1 MTPEEL
7 ELITVEIVAYAG
19 DARSKYVEA
28 LNYANEGNFG
38 EAEKLIEEAS
48 ELINEAHKVQTN
60 MIQMEAAG
68 NKVDVSFLM
77 VHAQDHLMNAITIKE
92 LAQEIVWMKEGITDE
107 DGNVH

>member
-1 MTPEEL
+1 MQEMQDL
-7 ELITVEIVAYAG
+7 NMQ
-19 DARSKYVEA
+19 KA

-68 NKVDVSFLM
+68 NKVGVSFLM
-77 VHAQDHLMNAITIKE
+77 VHAQDHLMTVMLLRDIVKNFVN
-92 LAQEIVWMKEGITDE
+92 LAKKIGQYKKCNWVLKNW
-107 DGNVH
+107 

>member
-48 ELINEAHKVQTN
+48 ELINEAHKVQPN

-77 VHAQDHLMNAITIKE
+77 VHAQDHLMTVMLLRDIVKNFVN
-92 LAQEIVWMKEGITDE
+92 LAKKIG
-107 DGNVH
+107 

>member
-19 DARSKYVEA
+19 SKYVEA

-77 VHAQDHLMNAITIKE
+77 VHAQDHLMTVMLLRDIVKNFVN
-92 LAQEIVWMKEGITDE
+92 LAKKIG
-107 DGNVH
+107 

>member
-1 MTPEEL
+1 MTKEEASM
-7 ELITVEIVAYAG
+7 IGFEIVAYSG

-77 VHAQDHLMNAITIKE
+77 VHAQYNLMTVMLLRDIVKNFVN
-92 LAQEIVWMKEGITDE
+92 LAKKIG
-107 DGNVH
+107 

>member
-7 ELITVEIVAYAG
+7 ELITVEIV
-19 DARSKYVEA
+19 A

-77 VHAQDHLMNAITIKE
+77 VHAQDHLMTVMLLRDIVKNFVN
-92 LAQEIVWMKEGITDE
+92 LAKKIG
-107 DGNVH
+107 

>member
-77 VHAQDHLMNAITIKE
+77 VHAQDHLMTVMLLNFF
-92 LAQEIVWMKEGITDE
+92 LLLH
-107 DGNVH
+107 NVKNLLQI

>member
-48 ELINEAHKVQTN
+48 ELINEAHKV
-60 MIQMEAAG
+60 
-68 NKVDVSFLM
+68 DVSFLM
-77 VHAQDHLMNAITIKE
+77 VHAQDHLMTVMLLRDIVKNFVN
-92 LAQEIVWMKEGITDE
+92 LAKKIG
-107 DGNVH
+107 

>member
-7 ELITVEIVAYAG
+7 ELITVEVAYAG

-77 VHAQDHLMNAITIKE
+77 VHAQDHLMTVM
-92 LAQEIVWMKEGITDE
+92 LLRDIVKNFVNFAKKIG
-107 DGNVH
+107 

>member
-7 ELITVEIVAYAG
+7 ELITVEIVAY
-19 DARSKYVEA
+19 ARSKYVEA

-77 VHAQDHLMNAITIKE
+77 VHAQDHLMTVMLLRDIVKNFVN
-92 LAQEIVWMKEGITDE
+92 LAKKIG
-107 DGNVH
+107 

>member
-1 MTPEEL
+1 MEVTK
-7 ELITVEIVAYAG
+7 IKTG
-19 DARSKYVEA
+19 RQK
-28 LNYANEGNFG
+28 NM

-77 VHAQDHLMNAITIKE
+77 VHAQDHLMTVM
-92 LAQEIVWMKEGITDE
+92 LLRDIVKNFVNFAKKIG
-107 DGNVH
+107 

>member
-19 DARSKYVEA
+19 DARSKY
-28 LNYANEGNFG
+28 
-38 EAEKLIEEAS
+38 AEKLIEEAS

-77 VHAQDHLMNAITIKE
+77 VHAQDHLMTVMLLRDIVKNFVN
-92 LAQEIVWMKEGITDE
+92 LAKKIG
-107 DGNVH
+107 